1 MGGEWGGLNSCFYVE
16 PNSSV
21 EVVLWLCGVVVG
33 VVTIMSANVVPQY
46 ISFEIICLI
55 MILYNLTI

>member
-33 VVTIMSANVVPQY
+33 VVTTMSASVVPQY